1 MTLEKKIKILS
12 DALKITIEALKDI
25 YSGAPA
31 IDRAGKTLR
40 YLNIEAEEM
49 NQNQEDKEN
58 QETQ

>member
-25 YSGAPA
+25 HSGVPA

-49 NQNQEDKEN
+49 NQNQED
-58 QETQ
+58 QEKTN